1 MFISKL
7 ERAVEIASEV
17 FLMLIS
23 ALIQQLMVLSHS
35 KETIKV
41 LEVII
46 LTAIGLFVICNLV
59 HLIYSLIVN
68 RRLKKRRKALE
79 DSRAQYKEY

>member
-79 DSRAQYKEY
+79 DSRA

>member
-35 KETIKV
+35 KETINV

-46 LTAIGLFVICNLV
+46 LTTIGLFVTCNLA